1 MEPLAEWLLV
11 LCLGKTRQHIEG
23 LLGCKSQVATVLADD
38 RQLAQALSNTWV
50 RRVRISLPL
59 VALAADDALLTFGD
73 TLQRT
78 LQPADAVADTR

>member
-1 MEPLAEWLLV
+1 ML
-11 LCLGKTRQHIEG
+11 H
-23 LLGCKSQVATVLADD
+23 DD

-50 RRVRISLPL
+50 RRVRVSLPL

-78 LQPADAVADTR
+78 LQPADTLADTR

>member
-1 MEPLAEWLLV
+1 MLHD
-11 LCLGKTRQHIEG
+11 GRH
-23 LLGCKSQVATVLADD
+23 
-38 RQLAQALSNTWV
+38 LAQALSNTWV
-50 RRVRISLPL
+50 RRARVLLPL